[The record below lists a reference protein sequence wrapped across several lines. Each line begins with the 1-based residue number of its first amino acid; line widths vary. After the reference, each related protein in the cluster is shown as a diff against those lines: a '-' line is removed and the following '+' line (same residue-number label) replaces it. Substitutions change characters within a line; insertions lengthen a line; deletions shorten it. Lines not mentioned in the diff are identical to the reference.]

1 MMRTLLL
8 VATLVVI
15 VSAHQEEINEDFAE
29 ASQAVQVLLQEGK
42 SDSACRK
49 LATGTKKEITDGQRN
64 TQSLINRFDIGKNC
78 HKAGLGAYNAA
89 KTRQANA
96 KRASDTAVRNCNKA
110 KNARVTVGLKP
121 LSAFKVGCSAFLND
135 RKYTSAKGHMSRTC
149 NDAKR
154 KQAAHADSKKATA
167 TALRAHQTAKKTCAC
182 RAQKNHKAAVRAAA
196 NFNSASN
203 AKSWTKAYHMM
214 CVLDGK
220 PANRCSV
227 PRVPRVSVPRMPTW
241 VARTRCSNPKPKPRP
256 KPRPR
261 PRPAPARAGVGAP
274 AGGAKQI
281 AVSGSSF
288 WAVNNADTIYAV
300 ANGKWKHIGGKLK
313 QIAVSGNRVWGV
325 NKNDDIF
332 TRPGVGGSWKHIRG
346 KLKSIEASHNGN
358 RVWGVN
364 KNDDI
369 YTRPGVG
376 GVWKHIGGKLKQI
389 AVSGNRVW
397 GVNKN
402 DDIFTRPGVG
412 GSWKRISGKL
422 KQIAVS
428 GNRVWGVNKNDDIFT
443 RPGVGGN
450 WKRIS
455 GKLKN
460 IAVSG
465 NRVWGVNSG
474 NAAFSRNG
482 VNGRWVHERQVVN
495 KPKSSPL
502 VCKTHV
508 KGSMYAGV
516 VRPSGAAGY
525 TLVGGGMNNH
535 YRSFN
540 KLSPFEEAFPHG
552 NQFQCDTGFGPG
564 RLTCYARYC
573 KKTGM
578 RCTTNKTPRQRK
590 SGVAVANAPRG
601 YTMTGGGL
609 YNHYRHFNK
618 KAHFERSHPH
628 SNGWIGDMGY
638 GWGDYTVYARS
649 CTKLSCRTVHSGV
662 ANAAHA
668 NCPRGYQVMSCGS
681 HQMNGWGHLGAFE
694 QYNFHGNG
702 CVCDMGFGSGKQ
714 RCYARCCK

>member
-1 MMRTLLL
+1 MGMMRTFLL

-154 KQAAHADSKKATA
+154 KQAAQADSKKSTA

-261 PRPAPARAGVGAP
+261 PRPAPAGRSGVGAP

-288 WAVNNADTIYAV
+288 WDVNNADTIYAV
-300 ANGKWKHIGGKLK
+300 ANGVWKHIGGKLK
-313 QIAVSGNRVWGV
+313 QIAVS
-325 NKNDDIF
+325 
-332 TRPGVGGSWKHIRG
+332 
-346 KLKSIEASHNGN
+346 GN

-389 AVSGNRVW
+389 AVSGNTVW

-402 DDIFTRPGVG
+402 DDIFHRSGVG
-412 GSWKRISGKL
+412 GRWKHI
-422 KQIAVS
+422 
-428 GNRVWGVNKNDDIFT
+428 
-443 RPGVGGN
+443 P
-450 WKRIS
+450 

-465 NRVWGVNSG
+465 NTVWGVNSG

-502 VCKTHV
+502 VCKTRV
-508 KGSMYAGV
+508 KGSNKAGV
-516 VRPSGAAGY
+516 VRPDGGGAGF

-540 KLSPFEEAFPHG
+540 KLSAFEEAFPHG

-578 RCTTNKTPRQRK
+578 RCTTNKTSRQRK

-618 KAHFERSHPH
+618 RAHFERSHPH
-628 SNGWIGDMGY
+628 ANGWTGDMGY

-649 CTKLSCRTVHSGV
+649 CTGLTCTTRHSGV
-662 ANAAHA
+662 GNSKVVAR
-668 NCPRGYQVMSCGS
+668 PRGYRVTSCGS
-681 HQMNGWGHLGAFE
+681 HQMNGWGKLGAFE

-702 CVCDMGFGSGKQ
+702 CHCDMGFGSGKQ

>member
-1 MMRTLLL
+1 MGMMRTFLL

-15 VSAHQEEINEDFAE
+15 VSAHQDEINEDFAE

-256 KPRPR
+256 KP
-261 PRPAPARAGVGAP
+261 APAGRSGVGAP

-300 ANGKWKHIGGKLK
+300 ANGKWKHIPGKLKQVAVAGRRVWGVNRNDDIFTRNGVGGVWKHIRGKLK

-332 TRPGVGGSWKHIRG
+332 TRPGV
-346 KLKSIEASHNGN
+346 
-358 RVWGVN
+358 
-364 KNDDI
+364 
-369 YTRPGVG
+369 
-376 GVWKHIGGKLKQI
+376 
-389 AVSGNRVW
+389 
-397 GVNKN
+397 
-402 DDIFTRPGVG
+402 
-412 GSWKRISGKL
+412 
-422 KQIAVS
+422 
-428 GNRVWGVNKNDDIFT
+428 
-443 RPGVGGN
+443 
-450 WKRIS
+450 
-455 GKLKN
+455 
-460 IAVSG
+460 
-465 NRVWGVNSG
+465 
-474 NAAFSRNG
+474 
-482 VNGRWVHERQVVN
+482 NGRWVHERQVEN

-502 VCKTHV
+502 VCKTRV
-508 KGSMYAGV
+508 KGSNKAGV
-516 VRPSGAAGY
+516 VRPDGGGAGF

-540 KLSPFEEAFPHG
+540 KLSAFEEAFPHG

-564 RLTCYARYC
+564 RLTCYARYY

-578 RCTTNKTPRQRK
+578 RCTTNKTSRQRK

-628 SNGWIGDMGY
+628 
-638 GWGDYTVYARS
+638 
-649 CTKLSCRTVHSGV
+649 
-662 ANAAHA
+662 
-668 NCPRGYQVMSCGS
+668 
-681 HQMNGWGHLGAFE
+681 
-694 QYNFHGNG
+694 
-702 CVCDMGFGSGKQ
+702 
-714 RCYARCCK
+714 